1 MPRAI
6 KKKAIKKDTEAE
18 ITSVLENMR
27 DTLKKKQKMV
37 LTYSLIAISAVF
49 VLGVII
55 FYQHTADQKSRELEN
70 KAYNIYYNL
79 YQKQGMSKQEQYQ
92 QALDLFQQAYSKQ
105 KSPRVLL
112 YIASSYFELEKY
124 DDALK
129 TLNTFIKKHSNA
141 KDLLPIA
148 YQKIAAIQLIK
159 GDKAAA
165 LKTLDTIYKSGGIYQ
180 DYALIEEGRIL
191 EKDGK
196 KEEANAKYKELTLK
210 FPGSPFAEEAKTKL
224 GEKKEGQV
232 TP

>member
-6 KKKAIKKDTEAE
+6 KKKASKKDSPEVE
-18 ITSVLENMR
+18 ITSVLENMK

-37 LTYSLIAISAVF
+37 LTYTLIAMSAIL
-49 VLGVII
+49 VLAVII
-55 FYQHTADQKSRELEN
+55 YYQHTADQKSRELET
-70 KAYNIYYNL
+70 KAYNVYYNL
-79 YQKQGMSKQEQYQ
+79 YQKKSMSKQEQYQ
-92 QALDLFQQAYSKQ
+92 QALDLFQQAYNRQ

-129 TLNTFIKKHSNA
+129 TLNTFTKKHANA
-141 KDLLPIA
+141 KYLLPIV
-148 YQKIAAIQLIK
+148 YEKMAAIQLIK
-159 GDKAAA
+159 GDKEAA

-180 DYALIEEGRIL
+180 DYALIESGRIL

-196 KEEANAKYKELTLK
+196 KEEADAKYKELTLK

-224 GEKKEGQV
+224 GEKKEG
-232 TP
+232 

>member
-6 KKKAIKKDTEAE
+6 KKKASKKNIGSEVE

-27 DTLKKKQKMV
+27 DTLKKKQKTV
-37 LTYSLIAISAVF
+37 LTYSLIALSAAV
-49 VLGVII
+49 VLAVII

-70 KAYNIYYNL
+70 RAYNVYYNL
-79 YQKQGMSKQEQYQ
+79 YQNKVMTKQEQYQ

-112 YIASSYFELEKY
+112 YIASSYFELGKY

-129 TLNTFIKKHSNA
+129 TLNTFTKKHANA

-148 YQKIAAIQLIK
+148 YQKIAAIQFIK
-159 GDKAAA
+159 GDNEAA

-180 DYALIEEGRIL
+180 DYALIESGRIL
-191 EKDGK
+191 EKEGK
-196 KEEANAKYKELTLK
+196 KEEAAAKYRELILK
-210 FPGSPFAEEAKTKL
+210 FPDSPFAEEAKTKL
-224 GEKKEGQV
+224 GEKKEG
-232 TP
+232 

>member
-6 KKKAIKKDTEAE
+6 KKRASKKNTGTEVE

-27 DTLKKKQKMV
+27 DTLKKKQKAV
-37 LTYSLIAISAVF
+37 LTYSLIAVSAAL
-49 VLGVII
+49 VLAVII

-70 KAYNIYYNL
+70 RAYNVYYNL
-79 YQKQGMSKQEQYQ
+79 YQKKGVSKQEQYQ
-92 QALDLFQQAYSKQ
+92 QALDLFQQAYNRQ

-112 YIASSYFELEKY
+112 YVASCYFELEKY

-129 TLNTFIKKHSNA
+129 TLNTFTKKHANA
-141 KDLLPIA
+141 KDLLPIV

-191 EKDGK
+191 EQDGK
-196 KEEANAKYKELTLK
+196 KEEAAAKYKELTLK
-210 FPGSPFAEEAKTKL
+210 FPESPFAEEAKTKL
-224 GEKKEGQV
+224 GEKKEG
-232 TP
+232 

>member
-6 KKKAIKKDTEAE
+6 KKKASKKDTGAEVE

-27 DTLKKKQKMV
+27 DTLKKKQKTV
-37 LTYSLIAISAVF
+37 LTYSLIAVSAAL
-49 VLGVII
+49 VLAVII

-70 KAYNIYYNL
+70 RAYNVYYNL
-79 YQKQGMSKQEQYQ
+79 YQKKSMSKPDQYQ
-92 QALDLFQQAYSKQ
+92 QALDLFQQAYNTQ

-112 YIASSYFELEKY
+112 YIASCYFELGKY

-129 TLNTFIKKHSNA
+129 TLNTFTKKHSNA
-141 KDLLPIA
+141 KDLLPLA
-148 YQKIAAIQLIK
+148 YQKMAAVQLIK
-159 GDKAAA
+159 GDKEAA

-180 DYALIEEGRIL
+180 DYALIESGRIL

-196 KEEANAKYKELTLK
+196 KEEAAAKFKELTLK

-224 GEKKEGQV
+224 GEKKEG
-232 TP
+232 